1 MLHSLMK
8 YAAKPAYSLL
18 LALVLS
24 PLLLV
29 NSAQAQT
36 GDWLE
41 TLDLNDYKNK
51 VVYIDFWASWCGP
64 CRKSFPWMN
73 AMQAEYQ
80 TQSFTVLSINLDHS
94 KDLAAK
100 FLLTNPADFPIIYD
114 PKGKLA
120 KKFKVRGMP
129 SSYLINKAG
138 EIVSAHVGFNTSK
151 QMKYEAEIKTLLAE

>member
-1 MLHSLMK
+1 MK
-8 YAAKPAYSLL
+8 QILL
-18 LALVLS
+18 S
-24 PLLLV
+24 FPLLLLTFV
-29 NSAQAQT
+29 GHTFENTIENKFEQT
-36 GDWLE
+36 LTQHKG
-41 TLDLNDYKNK
+41 K
-51 VVYIDFWASWCGP
+51 VIYLDFWASWCGP

-94 KDLAAK
+94 KDLATK

-129 SSYLINKAG
+129 SSYLINKEG